1 MANPIEEAVEQMA
14 RKLLEE
20 QAGVE
25 LVDVEYVKE
34 HDWYLRVFIDKEGGI
49 DIDDCQTLSEKLEQQ
64 LDATSL
70 IADSYILEVSSPGL
84 DRVLRKPR
92 DFVREQGKKV
102 DGALYAPLDGK
113 KQLTGVLEAY
123 DDAAKTVTVSGMA
136 LPLAKVSQIRLH
148 IDF

>member
-70 IADSYILEVSSPGL
+70 IADSYILEVSSPGSTACCAS
-84 DRVLRKPR
+84 RAISCASRAR
-92 DFVREQGKKV
+92 R
-102 DGALYAPLDGK
+102 
-113 KQLTGVLEAY
+113 
-123 DDAAKTVTVSGMA
+123 
-136 LPLAKVSQIRLH
+136 
-148 IDF
+148 

>member
-102 DGALYAPLDGK
+102 DVTLYAPREGKKLVVGELTGFDGDAIELDGETK
-113 KQLTGVLEAY
+113 I
-123 DDAAKTVTVSGMA
+123 
-136 LPLAKVSQIRLH
+136 PLADIAQVRLH

>member
-49 DIDDCQTLSEKLEQQ
+49 DIDDCQMLSEKLEQQ

-92 DFVREQGKKV
+92 DFVREQGKTV
-102 DGALYAPLDGK
+102 DVALYAPLDGK